1 MIFTES
7 LKQGDGVIE
16 EVYSVREGN
25 VKAVCILN
33 PESKEGKTSV
43 VKLLQT

>member
-1 MIFTES
+1 MSKMIFIKP
-7 LKQGDGVIE
+7 LIQGDGVIE

-33 PESKEGKTSV
+33 PESKEGKTKV
-43 VKLLQT
+43 VK